1 MIYISPSQLTTW
13 AICRESYRQSY
24 LLGPSA
30 HPSVFMAFGSCIHR
44 MAFAYWAGW
53 EYEKAFSWAVQPALY
68 DKTEA
73 EWKVKFETEESP
85 YTTVV
90 YPHGLL
96 ARNSFLDRVQLSAKE
111 IDKWNER
118 LDSLAKLTT
127 HYFSYHGNL
136 YNFATCETGTP
147 GKITTNE
154 RIVQFPHSDGVLCTG
169 IIDRISDGKLVDTK
183 TVTPVSRDWK
193 VKEKEAN
200 IRKPQMNFYLEWCRR
215 NKIEIKKVIIEAV
228 VRPYKGSEPDLV
240 ELDITDAV
248 FAQHERFLQQMNWA
262 ISEMVNYIQ
271 TVRDAVPWPMNR
283 DACAG
288 KYSECPYTPLCDL
301 KKTNEEFVRDA
312 L

>member
-1 MIYISPSQLTTW
+1 
-13 AICRESYRQSY
+13 
-24 LLGPSA
+24 
-30 HPSVFMAFGSCIHR
+30 MAFGSCIHR

-68 DKTEA
+68 DKSEA

-96 ARNSFLDRVQLSAKE
+96 ARNSFLDRTSLSAKE
-111 IDKWNER
+111 VDKWNER

-127 HYFSYHGNL
+127 HYFSYHGGVGSL
-136 YNFATCETGTP
+136 ATVNPLVANE
-147 GKITTNE
+147 KIIMFRCDQNE
-154 RIVQFPHSDGVLCTG
+154 IVLCTG
-169 IIDRISDGKLVDTK
+169 IVDRISNGKLVDTK

-193 VKEKEAN
+193 VKEKESN

-215 NKIEIKKVIIEAV
+215 NKIEIEKVVIEAV

-271 TVRDAVPWPMNR
+271 TVREAAPWPMNR

-288 KYSECPYTPLCDL
+288 KYSECDFLPRCDMR
-301 KKTNEEFVRDA
+301 KSEAEFVRVA

>member
-1 MIYISPSQLTTW
+1 
-13 AICRESYRQSY
+13 
-24 LLGPSA
+24 
-30 HPSVFMAFGSCIHR
+30 MAFGSCIHR

-96 ARNSFLDRVQLSAKE
+96 ARNSFLDRAQLSAKE

-127 HYFSYHGNL
+127 HYFSHHGTAHEKSSSTRANV
-136 YNFATCETGTP
+136 NE
-147 GKITTNE
+147 KI
-154 RIVQFPHSDGVLCTG
+154 IQFRCDQNDIVLCTG

-193 VKEKEAN
+193 VKEKESN

-215 NKIEIKKVIIEAV
+215 NKIEIEKVIIEAV

-283 DACAG
+283 DACEG
-288 KYSECPYTPLCDL
+288 KYSACDFVSICDQ
-301 KKTNEEFVRDA
+301 KKAADEFVRVA